1 MLISIRRLLAIL
13 LVPIFLVLFLATVL
27 VFRVNS
33 TVLESEFYTDAFT
46 DLDIYNFI
54 YDEGLPYAIERA
66 EVDGDFTLDS
76 VPLGI
81 ELTPQTVS
89 GRIEQVL
96 PPQWLAD
103 NVSAVVNAGVPY
115 ITGESDR
122 FSITVT
128 VDDRVEAASEVFK
141 ELLLEADVHA
151 FLVEDFIQDQLDAAL
166 LELPFGIALTK
177 EDITDGVIEVVP
189 QDWLKEQV
197 ASVLDEVVPYLVGK
211 QDSFSVTIQLN
222 DRAASAITVA
232 EGWFLTSLDGGAY
245 DYLLEEQI
253 APVVQTAL
261 GAVVQLPYGVEVTNE
276 EIVDALAA
284 VIPPQWVAERVS
296 DALDAM
302 GPYIIAETDSFLL
315 TIPLEDRAELAAP
328 TLVAAVDSKFE
339 SVYTSLRIC
348 SIEEIPG
355 VVSSLS
361 LESLPACRP
370 PIVTYQQLKG
380 LVGLDV
386 LDELVRGFVDPLPDE
401 ITVNEQILFAALGD
415 NASYLDTTREVLGEG
430 YTFTDQDLLTLI
442 RDQSA
447 TAAEGA
453 DNVELFQDIRGY
465 LRDGFTFSNADI
477 QDQVEAAD
485 LETFDNVR
493 GYIDRGR
500 GLLLLLIVVPLVIAT
515 IIGFLGGRRWGT
527 RLAWAGAPVVF
538 AGVVTAIAFGPVA
551 SRGFKVVDDLIR
563 DMTIN
568 EIFINKLLDAR
579 VSMENEF
586 VSPIATQSMAIA
598 AVGFAMMVVGLY
610 VMGRPRSS

>member
-1 MLISIRRLLAIL
+1 MPAIS
-13 LVPIFLVLFLATVL
+13 
-27 VFRVNS
+27 N
-33 TVLESEFYTDAFT
+33 
-46 DLDIYNFI
+46 DLSSPNN
-54 YDEGLPYAIERA
+54 R
-66 EVDGDFTLDS
+66 S
-76 VPLGI
+76 
-81 ELTPQTVS
+81 Q
-89 GRIEQVL
+89 
-96 PPQWLAD
+96 
-103 NVSAVVNAGVPY
+103 AGN
-115 ITGESDR
+115 
-122 FSITVT
+122 
-128 VDDRVEAASEVFK
+128 
-141 ELLLEADVHA
+141 
-151 FLVEDFIQDQLDAAL
+151 
-166 LELPFGIALTK
+166 PF
-177 EDITDGVIEVVP
+177 
-189 QDWLKEQV
+189 
-197 ASVLDEVVPYLVGK
+197 
-211 QDSFSVTIQLN
+211 
-222 DRAASAITVA
+222 
-232 EGWFLTSLDGGAY
+232 
-245 DYLLEEQI
+245 
-253 APVVQTAL
+253 
-261 GAVVQLPYGVEVTNE
+261 
-276 EIVDALAA
+276 
-284 VIPPQWVAERVS
+284 
-296 DALDAM
+296 
-302 GPYIIAETDSFLL
+302 
-315 TIPLEDRAELAAP
+315 
-328 TLVAAVDSKFE
+328 
-339 SVYTSLRIC
+339 
-348 SIEEIPG
+348 
-355 VVSSLS
+355 
-361 LESLPACRP
+361 